1 MGNMAGQMKENLE
14 QWQKMIQNKELMQIR
29 NMKKDM
35 NQFQKH
41 MENVTEDMEEMLK
54 LMERVT
60 NRLSISG

>member
-35 NQFQKH
+35 NQFQKR

-54 LMERVT
+54 IMERVT